1 MNIIELK
8 RKKEEIENENAILS
22 ESMKGDKDK
31 IAKWRLNRDT
41 LALIEDL
48 INQTE
53 KQVEKLKRDSN
64 LGKRFQSR
72 TFETWDKSR
81 FPKAYELCFKYARNF
96 ERMNEYGRGIVLIG
110 NAGTGKTHL
119 ASAIA
124 NSLMNELIP
133 VKFGTFI
140 NLLDNLKKA
149 FRTDKDVVASLTEI
163 PVLIIDDLG
172 KEKYTEWASQILFQV
187 IDQRYN
193 SELPTIITTNLSVEE
208 MKERFGEPITS
219 RLMEMCY
226 GIVLNGENYRYEKIF
241 HDIRKSGCESKT
253 ESD

>member
-8 RKKEEIENENAILS
+8 RKKEEIENENAILG
-22 ESMKGDKDK
+22 ESMRGDKDK

-41 LALIEDL
+41 LALIDDL
-48 INQTE
+48 IHQTE

-72 TFETWDKSR
+72 TFETWDKRR
-81 FPKAYELCFKYARNF
+81 FPKAYDLCFKYVQNF
-96 ERMNEYGRGIVLIG
+96 ERMNEYGKGIILIG

-149 FRTDKDVVASLTEI
+149 FRTDKDIVSSLTEI

-172 KEKYTEWASQILFQV
+172 KEKYTDWASQILFQV

-193 SELPTIITTNLSVEE
+193 NELPTIITTNLSVEE
-208 MKERFGEPITS
+208 LKERFGEPITS

-226 GIVLNGENYRYEKIF
+226 GIALNGENYRYEKML
-241 HDIRKSGCESKT
+241 HDKRKGGCESET
-253 ESD
+253 ESN

>member
-41 LALIEDL
+41 LALIDDL

-53 KQVEKLKRDSN
+53 KQVEKLKMDSN

-81 FPKAYELCFKYARNF
+81 FPKAYELCFKYVQNF

-124 NSLMNELIP
+124 NCLMDKMIP

-140 NLLDNLKKA
+140 NLLDNLKKS
-149 FRTDKDVVASLTEI
+149 FRTDKDIVANLTEI

-172 KEKYTEWASQILFQV
+172 KEK
-187 IDQRYN
+187 
-193 SELPTIITTNLSVEE
+193 
-208 MKERFGEPITS
+208 
-219 RLMEMCY
+219 
-226 GIVLNGENYRYEKIF
+226 
-241 HDIRKSGCESKT
+241 
-253 ESD
+253 